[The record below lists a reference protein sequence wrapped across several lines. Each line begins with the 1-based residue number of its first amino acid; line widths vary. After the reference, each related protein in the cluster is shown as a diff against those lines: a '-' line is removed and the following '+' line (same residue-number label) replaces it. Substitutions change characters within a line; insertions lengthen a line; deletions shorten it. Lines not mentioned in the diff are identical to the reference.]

1 MSSRSS
7 SSSEP
12 ELVEDEPPLAQA
24 IADRRRDR
32 FGLLVDLLQH
42 ERLEPGL
49 LGALVVPVE
58 LDELVVGRAAV
69 DGAEV
74 GRPLGPDDDDLAV
87 VGELHLPRLA
97 QERGGVR
104 GDEGLARRHADDHR
118 ALQPRSDEHA
128 GVVAMDRDEGEV
140 ALELG
145 VRASHGLDEV
155 ALVVLL
161 DQVRD
166 GLGVGLGREDVAL
179 LDEAGAEL
187 AVVLDDPVQDD
198 RELLALL
205 GGERVCVRLGDAAV
219 RRPARVAEPGRRG
232 RGVVTRVL
240 PEVREVPDG
249 PRVGQASRLRARR
262 FRPSR
267 SLGTRGARG
276 RGGGEPCTHGVPR
289 NR

>member
-1 MSSRSS
+1 MRLQLAQLLVVQ
-7 SSSEP
+7 P
-12 ELVEDEPPLAQA
+12 ELVEHEPALAQA

-32 FGLLVDLLQH
+32 VGLLVDLLQH
-42 ERLEPGL
+42 ERLVAGL

-58 LDELVVGRAAV
+58 LDELVVDRAAV
-69 DGAEV
+69 GGAEV
-74 GRPLGPDDDDLAV
+74 RRPLGPHDDDLAV

-104 GDEGLARRHADDHR
+104 GDERLARRDADDHR

-128 GVVAMDRDEGEV
+128 RVVAMDRDEREV
-140 ALELG
+140 TLELG
-145 VRASHGLDEV
+145 VGASHRLDEV

-187 AVVLDDPVQDD
+187 AVVLDDPVEDD

-205 GGERVCVRLGDAAV
+205 GGERVRVRLGDAAV
-219 RRPARVAEPGRRG
+219 RRPARVTEARSS
-232 RGVVTRVL
+232 
-240 PEVREVPDG
+240 
-249 PRVGQASRLRARR
+249 QASASSPACLRR
-262 FRPSR
+262 F
-267 SLGTRGARG
+267 ARFPTA
-276 RGGGEPCTHGVPR
+276 RV
-289 NR
+289 